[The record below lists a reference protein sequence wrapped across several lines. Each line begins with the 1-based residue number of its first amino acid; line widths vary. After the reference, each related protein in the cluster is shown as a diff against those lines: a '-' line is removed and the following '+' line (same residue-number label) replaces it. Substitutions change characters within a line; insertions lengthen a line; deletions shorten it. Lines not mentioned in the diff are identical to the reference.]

1 MSSFYTNINA
11 NAKLGDQLIGE
22 ALRKRWNFFQLYQHC
37 VRQLGHNA
45 GVEMFISQILCKFS
59 SIKLADYL
67 AAVGLPEGVS
77 MEKFS
82 EDFYNPNF
90 VLRFEEQNNREA
102 IRFSVVFPT
111 DACGNRPMDFEGYT
125 RNPAEYTM
133 TIETALLGDRGLLY
147 KEEWGYEDI
156 RRFYSNQ
163 DLLKEVQRLAEN
175 PLVQDASDEDASD
188 DDE

>member
-1 MSSFYTNINA
+1 MQPHSEWMANRAINA
-11 NAKLGDQLIGE
+11 ELGNQLIGE
-22 ALRKRWNFFQLYQHC
+22 ALRKRWNVFQLYQHC

-45 GVEMFISQILCKFS
+45 RVEMFISQILCKFS

-67 AAVGLPEGVS
+67 SAVQLPEGVY
-77 MEKFS
+77 MENFP

-90 VLRFEEQNNREA
+90 VLRIREQNNREA
-102 IRFSVVFPT
+102 IRLSVAFPT
-111 DACGNRPMDFEGYT
+111 DACGNRPMDFEGNQG
-125 RNPAEYTM
+125 NPAEYTM
-133 TIETALLGDRGLLY
+133 TIETAILGDRGLLY

-175 PLVQDASDEDASD
+175 PLVQDASDEEDA
-188 DDE
+188 